1 MGLSEYEA
9 YTGLDEI
16 GKEYIGKCVRITY
29 VTNTF
34 IQQIADSI
42 FVIKSTLNLI
52 KPELEEVTKDEKKQ
66 KEVNAYIGVI
76 KDKTTQILRI
86 SRETKI
92 KLLKIS
98 NIKFSSK
105 TDEDTKEKHTI
116 TYKNFH
122 ATMLG
127 LVENFLRDIVEQ
139 LYDALKEYHRLIS
152 SNASYENLLK
162 WHAVL
167 FRDLKESLRFL
178 KIAVSNNNVITNHIE
193 EYRKNLINQI
203 KTYQILDEAKKIR
216 PISLMRT
223 HGRVKVDDLTIGD
236 IFGHSLYTE
245 DSTLVKE
252 AYDPFSAQDI
262 TELKGKNIQKLYK
275 HNNLDKHLNP
285 SDYHIAVVD
294 DDKAFTNLIG
304 EQLRDLQ
311 FKVDIYNN
319 GEKALKDI
327 STTIPDLI
335 LLDIRM
341 PSINGIAFLKAL
353 YNQEDEK
360 VKIKIPVIMTT
371 ALVNEKLIRECLNLG
386 AFDYIVKPISIDD
399 LLVKITSYLHL
410 KQH

>member
-9 YTGLDEI
+9 YTGLDEV
-16 GKEYIGKCVRITY
+16 GKEYISKCIRITHIA
-29 VTNTF
+29 NSF
-34 IQQIADSI
+34 IQKIADSI

-52 KPELEEVTKDEKKQ
+52 KPELEEITKNEKKE
-66 KEVNAYIGVI
+66 KEVNAYIASI
-76 KDKTTQILRI
+76 KDKTNQILRI
-86 SRETKI
+86 SRESKI

-105 TDEDTKEKHTI
+105 TDENTKEKHTI

-127 LVENFLRDIVEQ
+127 LVENFLKEVVEE
-139 LYDALKEYHRLIS
+139 LYDGVKGYHRLIS
-152 SNASYENLLK
+152 SNASYEDLIK

-167 FRDLKESLRFL
+167 FRGLKESLRFL
-178 KIAVSNNNVITNHIE
+178 KIAVSNNNVITNHID

-223 HGRVKVDDLTIGD
+223 RGRIKVDELMIGD
-236 IFGHSLYTE
+236 IFSNSLYTE
-245 DSTLVKE
+245 DSTLIKE
-252 AYDPFSAQDI
+252 AYDPFSAEDI
-262 TELKGKNIQKLYK
+262 TKLKEKNIQTLYK

-294 DDKAFTNLIG
+294 DDKTFTDLIA
-304 EQLRDLQ
+304 EQLKDLQ
-311 FKVDIYNN
+311 FKVDTYNN
-319 GEKALKDI
+319 GEKALEEI
-327 STTIPDLI
+327 ITTIPDLI

-341 PSINGIAFLKAL
+341 PGVNGIDFLKAL
-353 YNQEDEK
+353 HKQKKEDI
-360 VKIKIPVIMTT
+360 KIKIPVIMTT
-371 ALVNEKLIRECLNLG
+371 ALINEKLIRECLNLG
-386 AFDYIVKPISIDD
+386 ALDYIVKPISVDD